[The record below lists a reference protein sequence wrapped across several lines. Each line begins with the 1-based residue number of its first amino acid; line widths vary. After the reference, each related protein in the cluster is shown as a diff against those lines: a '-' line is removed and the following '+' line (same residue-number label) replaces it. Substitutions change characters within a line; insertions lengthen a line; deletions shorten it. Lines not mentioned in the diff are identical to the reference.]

1 MPPVKSRLLKLNTL
15 VHYSFLRSIL
25 HRHSCSFLCMNL
37 TPLVGVC
44 GGFSSSLSVEANSRN
59 SRHSRNC
66 NLHVAVACL
75 SEQQQEFGTSH
86 SPEEEEE
93 EEPQHTN
100 KTPPPPPPQATVVR
114 ARKKG
119 IRGETS
125 EERKA
130 RKDALKLEKQRKREK
145 RTNGEAKQL
154 KSCDICG
161 HDSDLLIRCQIDA
174 SGDWKFVC
182 GKRCWKSVSGGVTD
196 GDADHPHYRYGGLW
210 KAHGA

>member
-1 MPPVKSRLLKLNTL
+1 MNQTQLL
-15 VHYSFLRSIL
+15 VS
-25 HRHSCSFLCMNL
+25 
-37 TPLVGVC
+37 GVC
-44 GGFSSSLSVEANSRN
+44 GGFRAFSSSLENSPNSRKG
-59 SRHSRNC
+59 
-66 NLHVAVACL
+66 NLHVAVVACL
-75 SEQQQEFGTSH
+75 SKQQQECAAGTSL
-86 SPEEEEE
+86 SQSREEFELSEEE

-100 KTPPPPPPQATVVR
+100 KTPPPSPPPQATVVR

-130 RKDALKLEKQRKREK
+130 RKDALKLEKLRKREK

-154 KSCDICG
+154 KPCDICG

>member
-15 VHYSFLRSIL
+15 VPFTRSVL

-44 GGFSSSLSVEANSRN
+44 GGHCFSSSLSVEANSRN
-59 SRHSRNC
+59 SRNSRNC

-75 SEQQQEFGTSH
+75 SEQQQESGTSH
-86 SPEEEEE
+86 SQEE

-100 KTPPPPPPQATVVR
+100 KTPSPPPPQATVVR

-130 RKDALKLEKQRKREK
+130 RKDALKLEKLRKREK

-154 KSCDICG
+154 KPCDICG

>member
-1 MPPVKSRLLKLNTL
+1 MNTL
-15 VHYSFLRSIL
+15 VPFTRSVL

-44 GGFSSSLSVEANSRN
+44 GGHCFSSSLSVEANSRN
-59 SRHSRNC
+59 SLNSRNC

-75 SEQQQEFGTSH
+75 SEQQQESGTSH
-86 SPEEEEE
+86 SQEE

-100 KTPPPPPPQATVVR
+100 KTPSPPPPQATVVR

-130 RKDALKLEKQRKREK
+130 RKDALKLEKLRKREK

-154 KSCDICG
+154 KPCDICG